1 MRILIAEVGTKTP
14 EVDVRFT
21 SVQSA
26 DASMCTSAQDQ
37 IELIRQIVSDVF
49 PDGEIITASG
59 TTQVSQL
66 LSSSPDIILANFADL
81 VDGLSICQS
90 VRKQAV
96 PHTFT
101 ILIRQLIADRS
112 VSTVDWEVD
121 LLEAGAD
128 VCIASTDDYQL
139 LRAYLQVVK
148 RTAKAQAQLL
158 ADCRLFQFQ
167 ATHDPLLTNLLNYSG
182 IVGWLQNQI
191 DFSLRHSIP

>member
-26 DASMCTSAQDQ
+26 DASMYTSAQDQ

-59 TTQVSQL
+59 TIQVSQL

-96 PHTFT
+96 PH
-101 ILIRQLIADRS
+101 
-112 VSTVDWEVD
+112 
-121 LLEAGAD
+121 
-128 VCIASTDDYQL
+128 
-139 LRAYLQVVK
+139 
-148 RTAKAQAQLL
+148 
-158 ADCRLFQFQ
+158 
-167 ATHDPLLTNLLNYSG
+167 
-182 IVGWLQNQI
+182 
-191 DFSLRHSIP
+191 